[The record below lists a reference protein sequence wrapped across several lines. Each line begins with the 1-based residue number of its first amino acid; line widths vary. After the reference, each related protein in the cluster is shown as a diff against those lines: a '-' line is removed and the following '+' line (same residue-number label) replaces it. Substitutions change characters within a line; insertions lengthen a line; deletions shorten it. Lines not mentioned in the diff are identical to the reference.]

1 MSKAAR
7 LKQHKAARTGRP
19 PKPGVPRY
27 ADGTIVRTHRKPP
40 ETQEQILATAMAQP
54 HRKPFPDKR
63 SALAG
68 HAAGRLFL
76 SRQLD
81 RAQYD
86 ALERYTSLSIRY
98 MTHITGTVPRWPA
111 VWPATARSPQPDD
124 MPGGK
129 ASVGIDVEALRREH
143 ADAQW
148 AIRDAGDY
156 QIAAGAL
163 LRVGVLDNEV
173 LGDASMGALRTA
185 LNALVRLWGI
195 EPAAL
200 DKRHSLVPS

>member
-7 LKQHKAARTGRP
+7 LKQHKAARSGRP
-19 PKPGVPRY
+19 LKSGVPRY
-27 ADGTIVRTHRKPP
+27 QSGEIVKAHRKPA

-54 HRKPFPDKR
+54 HRKPFHDKR

-68 HAAGRLFL
+68 HAAGRMFL
-76 SRQLD
+76 TGQL
-81 RAQYD
+81 RKHQYD
-86 ALERYTSLSIRY
+86 ALERYTRLSIRY

-111 VWPATARSPQPDD
+111 VWPATARSPQPDE
-124 MPGGK
+124 MPTGK
-129 ASVGIDVEALRREH
+129 ASVGVDVEALRKEH

-156 QIAAGAL
+156 SIAANAL

-173 LGDASMGALRTA
+173 LCDASMGALRCA
-185 LNALVRLWGI
+185 LNALAKLWGI
-195 EPAAL
+195 EPGTL
-200 DKRHSLVPS
+200 DKGRELVPS